1 MISAQNAFRVC
12 REGKPVRT
20 FPDHALARAVR
31 PRNPNDLCIG
41 VTYGTL
47 AGRLS
52 WFRADCCSG
61 PGQGPC
67 FDDHAVRASRMRTMD
82 TASADFPADGPSSAE
97 ARQWRNVLTQFRDQL
112 QQICESDLVCSD
124 QEAQRII
131 IGMVRCQNMT
141 EVDAQMDRLVIR
153 IGELLAIRSGDPSEL
168 TRLVTQARER
178 GRAALTRHG
187 KQHKFNDDADRPIR
201 TVVKL

>member
-1 MISAQNAFRVC
+1 
-12 REGKPVRT
+12 
-20 FPDHALARAVR
+20 
-31 PRNPNDLCIG
+31 
-41 VTYGTL
+41 
-47 AGRLS
+47 
-52 WFRADCCSG
+52 
-61 PGQGPC
+61 
-67 FDDHAVRASRMRTMD
+67 MRTMD

-124 QEAQRII
+124 PEAQRII
-131 IGMVRCQNMT
+131 IGMVRCHSMT
-141 EVDAQMDRLVIR
+141 EVDSLMDRLMIR
-153 IGELLAIRSGDPSEL
+153 IGELVAARTGDPSEL

-187 KQHKFNDDADRPIR
+187 KQHKFNDDTDRPIR